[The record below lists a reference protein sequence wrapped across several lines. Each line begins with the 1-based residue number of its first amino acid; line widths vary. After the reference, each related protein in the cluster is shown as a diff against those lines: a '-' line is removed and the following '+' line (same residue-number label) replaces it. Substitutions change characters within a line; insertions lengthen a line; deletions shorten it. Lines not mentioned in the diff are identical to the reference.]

1 MKNGIIING
10 KAYKAVRTNNI
21 AGLGPDPCSL
31 CAKEVKRKCQPKG
44 YADIQPCN
52 VFSRGYMLAHF
63 EKVNDDSYKSSN
75 K

>member
-44 YADIQPCN
+44 YADIQPCI
-52 VFSRGYMLAHF
+52 VFSSGHMLAHF
-63 EKVNDDSYKSSN
+63 EKTNVNG
-75 K
+75 